1 MGQANSIENLLT
13 WKDLIMM
20 TMGFSFLVA
29 PLGGILPLAGTVAA
43 AIFFGFSNISKLV
56 RDSENEKGKP
66 DNTQRK
72 AAFIGCLV
80 VGVVVSY
87 ILGAVTVAG
96 IMDQKKFDK
105 TAVMAG
111 VGLGAI
117 MTAICLAFFIN
128 YGMVLGW
135 WTPTGGLVTLLFSII
150 PAVLIGKNIG
160 ITIIVSFI
168 TSSSVYAW
176 LVADNKNR
184 KEPWMIWQSTYI
196 GLMMGSAVGLLLPT
210 SDEYNQEL
218 GKQKSQ
224 PPGVLKVSLDVPGG
238 ISKEDQT
245 TLMYRGIDG
254 MSAVLWAVY
263 LIIWVLTFVPGA
275 LPYGWNALFNV
286 GKTAELREKQAKEA
300 KKQKEK
306 EKREAKKQKEK
317 EKREAKRQKEEEKRK
332 VKEVKTKI
340 SSIRSAFKRF

>member
-317 EKREAKRQKEEEKRK
+317 EKLEAKRQKEEEKRK

-340 SSIRSAFKRF
+340 SSIQSAFKRF

>member
-317 EKREAKRQKEEEKRK
+317 EKREAKKQKEKEKRK

-340 SSIRSAFKRF
+340 SSIQSAFKRF

>member
-87 ILGAVTVAG
+87 ILGALTVAG

-317 EKREAKRQKEEEKRK
+317 EKLEAKRQKEEEKRK

>member
-306 EKREAKKQKEK
+306 EKLEAKK
-317 EKREAKRQKEEEKRK
+317 QKEEEKRK
-332 VKEVKTKI
+332 MKEVKTKI

>member
-1 MGQANSIENLLT
+1 
-13 WKDLIMM
+13 
-20 TMGFSFLVA
+20 
-29 PLGGILPLAGTVAA
+29 
-43 AIFFGFSNISKLV
+43 
-56 RDSENEKGKP
+56 
-66 DNTQRK
+66 
-72 AAFIGCLV
+72 
-80 VGVVVSY
+80 
-87 ILGAVTVAG
+87 
-96 IMDQKKFDK
+96 
-105 TAVMAG
+105 VMAG

-275 LPYGWNALFNV
+275 LPYGWNALYNV

-317 EKREAKRQKEEEKRK
+317 EKLEAKRQKEEEKRK

-340 SSIRSAFKRF
+340 SSIQSAFKRF

>member
-29 PLGGILPLAGTVAA
+29 PLGGILPLAGTIAA

-317 EKREAKRQKEEEKRK
+317 EKLEAKKQKEKEKRK

-340 SSIRSAFKRF
+340 SSIQSAFKRF

>member
-245 TLMYRGIDG
+245 TLVYRGIDG

-317 EKREAKRQKEEEKRK
+317 EKLETKRQKEEEKRK

-340 SSIRSAFKRF
+340 SSIQSAFKRF

>member
-13 WKDLIMM
+13 WGDLIMM

-29 PLGGILPLAGTVAA
+29 PLGGILPLGGTAFAA
-43 AIFFGFSNISKLV
+43 LCFGIISSMSKLV
-56 RDSENEKGKP
+56 RDSENEQGKP

-72 AAFIGCLV
+72 SAFITSLV

-87 ILGAVTVAG
+87 IFGAVTVAG
-96 IMDQKKFDK
+96 IMDQKEFDK

-245 TLMYRGIDG
+245 TFMYRGIDG

-263 LIIWVLTFVPGA
+263 LIIWILTFVPGA

-306 EKREAKKQKEK
+306 EK
-317 EKREAKRQKEEEKRK
+317 QKEEEKRK
-332 VKEVKTKI
+332 MKKI
-340 SSIRSAFKRF
+340 IRKFTNIRSKFKRFKNVK

>member
-340 SSIRSAFKRF
+340 SSIQSAFKRF